1 MRANWRNDSH
11 TRIEY
16 VFSQYKIMFIMK
28 TWQQQNVIYSICF
41 CYATLQCCFRSYLL
55 FLFDF
60 VVVVAPKRMQ
70 LE

>member
-28 TWQQQNVIYSICF
+28 TWQQQNVICF

-55 FLFDF
+55 FLFDL
-60 VVVVAPKRMQ
+60 VVVVAPKQLQ